1 MSSSSL
7 DVPSIKFSRVKP
19 RLLRYWT
26 YFRRGHSV
34 YLIFAITFL
43 NFVVIQWRL
52 LIEQVEPLETL
63 FQHFYL
69 FTILFI
75 ITYIPL
81 ATIIGWIDY
90 QRGAVPVD
98 QTVAVKANP
107 WARDLSKAIILLAE
121 GKNEEVVELM
131 KKWAVK

>member
-1 MSSSSL
+1 MPIMKSSSL
-7 DVPSIKFSRVKP
+7 KP

-26 YFRRGHSV
+26 YFRRGHNV
-34 YLIFAITFL
+34 YLIFAISFL

-52 LIEQVEPLETL
+52 LIEEIEFLEAI
-63 FQHFYL
+63 FQRFYV

-90 QRGAVPVD
+90 KRGAVPVD
-98 QTVAVKANP
+98 IRVQAMASP
-107 WARDLSKAIILLAE
+107 WAQDLAKAFILLAE

-131 KKWAVK
+131 KKWSGK

>member
-1 MSSSSL
+1 MK
-7 DVPSIKFSRVKP
+7 PSRVKP

-34 YLIFAITFL
+34 YLIFAISFL

-52 LIEQVEPLETL
+52 LIEQIDFLESV
-63 FQHFYL
+63 FHHFYV
-69 FTILFI
+69 FTILFF

-90 QRGAVPVD
+90 KRGAVPLD
-98 QTVAVKANP
+98 QVAPA
-107 WARDLSKAIILLAE
+107 
-121 GKNEEVVELM
+121 
-131 KKWAVK
+131 